1 MFSRTAA
8 QAYVKYV
15 RSGSTE
21 NEAFARPHKFGSN
34 GAQYTMM
41 DWDKLRIFHTV
52 ATAKSFTR
60 AGEVMNLSQSAIS
73 RQISALEEDLQVSL
87 FHRHARGLMLSEQG
101 EILFRTVSDILT
113 RLSAAENALLESKER
128 PRGPLKITAP
138 VAIGTTWLTP
148 RMREF
153 CDSYPE
159 ITPTLLVDDRELDLT
174 MREADV
180 AIRLWPA
187 KHPDLVQKKLTV
199 LNNSVYA
206 SNDYLRSYGVPKKPE
221 DLSNHRLVVFGE
233 DLRQPFAEVNWI
245 LSEGLAKGEEPRSP
259 SFKINSLYGMFKAVQ
274 SSIGIAGLP
283 DYMAKNAPGISR
295 VLPEMNGPTT
305 DVYFIYSVE
314 LRNSK
319 RVRVFKEFI
328 ERKLAED
335 GLVKNVV

>member
-1 MFSRTAA
+1 
-8 QAYVKYV
+8 
-15 RSGSTE
+15 
-21 NEAFARPHKFGSN
+21 
-34 GAQYTMM
+34 MM

-60 AGEVMNLSQSAIS
+60 AGEIMNLSQSAIS
-73 RQISALEEDLQVSL
+73 RQISALEESLQVSL

-206 SNDYLRSYGVPKKPE
+206 SNDYLRTFGIPKTAQ
-221 DLSNHRLVVFGE
+221 DLAGHRLVVFGE
-233 DLRQPFAEVNWI
+233 DARQPFAEVNWI
-245 LSEGLAKGEEPRSP
+245 LSAGLGKSEEERRPA
-259 SFKINSLYGMFKAVQ
+259 FKINSLYGMFKAVQ

-295 VLPEMNGPTT
+295 VLPELSGPTT
-305 DVYFIYSVE
+305 DVYFIYSME

-319 RVRVFKEFI
+319 RIKVFKEFI
-328 ERKLAED
+328 TRKLAED
-335 GLVKNVV
+335 GLISKLE

>member
-1 MFSRTAA
+1 
-8 QAYVKYV
+8 
-15 RSGSTE
+15 
-21 NEAFARPHKFGSN
+21 
-34 GAQYTMM
+34 M

-73 RQISALEEDLQVSL
+73 RQISALEEGLQVAL

-148 RMREF
+148 HMREF

-159 ITPTLLVDDRELDLT
+159 IIPSLLVDDRELDLT

-180 AIRLWPA
+180 AIRLFPA
-187 KHPDLVQKKLTV
+187 KHPDLIQKKLTT
-199 LNNSVYA
+199 LHNSLYA
-206 SNDYLRSYGVPKKPE
+206 SNDYLRTHGVPKKADE
-221 DLSNHRLVVFGE
+221 LINHRLVTFGE
-233 DLRQPFAEVNWI
+233 DVRLPFAEVNWV
-245 LSEGLAKGEEPRSP
+245 LTAGARKDEERRPTL
-259 SFKINSLYGMFKAVQ
+259 KINSLFGILKAVQ

-283 DYMAKNAPGISR
+283 DYMAKNVPGVSR
-295 VLPEMNGPTT
+295 VLPELVGPST
-305 DVYFIYSVE
+305 DVYFIYSME

-319 RVRVFKEFI
+319 RIKVFKEFI
-328 ERKLAED
+328 LRKLAED
-335 GLVKNVV
+335 GLVSLAANAA